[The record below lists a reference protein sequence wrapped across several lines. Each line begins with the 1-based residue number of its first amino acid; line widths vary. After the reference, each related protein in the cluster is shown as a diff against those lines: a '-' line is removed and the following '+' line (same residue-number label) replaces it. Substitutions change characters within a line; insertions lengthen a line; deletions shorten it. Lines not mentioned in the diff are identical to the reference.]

1 MTKTK
6 HRSSLAL
13 TQIPLLDGISA
24 ERLDALARQCLWR
37 TVDAEQL
44 LLARDDDRQEVY
56 FLVSGSVRVTRYSPQ
71 GRRMTFRD
79 CQAGELLGDIAAIDA
94 MPRSAD
100 VMTLG
105 SSVVAILDRS
115 AFIALLQDEPQAA
128 EWMM

>member
-1 MTKTK
+1 
-6 HRSSLAL
+6 
-13 TQIPLLDGISA
+13 
-24 ERLDALARQCLWR
+24 
-37 TVDAEQL
+37 
-44 LLARDDDRQEVY
+44 
-56 FLVSGSVRVTRYSPQ
+56 
-71 GRRMTFRD
+71 MTFRD